1 MQHLA
6 RIELVQEPR
15 QFIIRDMLRPRRA
28 IKASRDVVTCPIC
41 LESRSR
47 QLIQAPEQRWIVSG
61 HDTQRLQKAGASRL
75 EVNAA
80 PC

>member
-6 RIELVQEPR
+6 RIELVQEPC

-28 IKASRDVVTCPIC
+28 IKASRDVVTCPVC

-47 QLIQAPEQRWIVSG
+47 QLI
-61 HDTQRLQKAGASRL
+61 
-75 EVNAA
+75 
-80 PC
+80 